1 MRKTMKTAAA
11 VAASLALG
19 SSVSLASMTNASA
32 MGGGDDSSSSTS
44 STSSTSTKSALPA
57 TGGDNPTLRQGMR
70 SDDVKELQT
79 KLTAAGN
86 KVPATGYFGS
96 MTRSAV
102 LKYQGSHGIPTTGVV
117 AELTWASL
125 NGGKAAGG
133 AAPAP
138 APAAPAAPANGNAA
152 VSFALAQIGDSYGY
166 GGTGPSTWD
175 CSGLTQ
181 AALKAAG
188 KSAPRTSQAQASGG
202 QQVSLSQA
210 QPGDLVVYYSGAS
223 HIGIYIGD
231 GQIVHASRPG
241 KPVAKADVNSMP
253 VNSVVRY

>member
-1 MRKTMKTAAA
+1 MRKITKTAAA
-11 VAASLALG
+11 AAASLALG
-19 SSVSLASMTNASA
+19 SSVSFASMTGAHA
-32 MGGGDDSSSSTS
+32 MAPAGGDDSSSSTS
-44 STSSTSTKSALPA
+44 STATQSALPA
-57 TGGDNPTLRQGMR
+57 TGGDTPVLRQGMR
-70 SDDVKELQT
+70 SDAVKDLQT
-79 KLTAAGN
+79 KLTAAGFN
-86 KVPATGYFGS
+86 VPATGYFGS

-117 AELTWASL
+117 AELTWGSL
-125 NGGKAAGG
+125 NGNKPAGG
-133 AAPAP
+133 GAPAP
-138 APAAPAAPANGNAA
+138 APAAPSNGNAA
-152 VSFALAQIGDSYGY
+152 VDFALAQIGDSYGY

-188 KSAPRTSQAQASGG
+188 KSIPRTSQAQASGG
-202 QQVSLSQA
+202 QQVSMSNI

>member
-44 STSSTSTKSALPA
+44 STSTQSALPA

-86 KVPATGYFGS
+86 QVPATGYFGS

-117 AELTWASL
+117 AELTWGSL

-133 AAPAP
+133 AAP

-152 VSFALAQIGDSYGY
+152 VSFALAQLGDSYAY
-166 GGTGPSTWD
+166 GGTGPSSWD